1 MDIECNTVT
10 ETYVFGKWWG
20 KIVTDKKEERK
31 QERKRERKK
40 ERKKEGKEGKKDRKH
55 KGWKDM

>member
-20 KIVTDKKEERK
+20 KIVTEKGKKK
-31 QERKRERKK
+31 VGKKKRKK
-40 ERKKEGKEGKKDRKH
+40 ERKKKRRKGRKEAQKA
-55 KGWKDM
+55 